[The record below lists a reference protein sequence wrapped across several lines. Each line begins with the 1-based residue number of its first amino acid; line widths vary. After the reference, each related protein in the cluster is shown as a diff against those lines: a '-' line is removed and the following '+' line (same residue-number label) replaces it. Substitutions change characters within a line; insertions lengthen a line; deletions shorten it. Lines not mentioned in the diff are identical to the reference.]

1 MRSNISYRPY
11 ANVDYE
17 KIYKKVVEM
26 DPSMEEFIDEVREIE
41 LPEDE
46 EIQQLEAGLRKKD
59 KKATERLI
67 ELYTRYA
74 VRLGLQRAEEHEM
87 NIIDAISEA
96 HIGLVVA
103 ANNYNIDRCGIFEE
117 YAHTYIISRFDRNQ
131 ETTRKTMHYP
141 AAQKEITLKY
151 TVS

>member
-74 VRLGLQRAEEHEM
+74 VRLVGF
-87 NIIDAISEA
+87 
-96 HIGLVVA
+96 
-103 ANNYNIDRCGIFEE
+103 ANVSYFCRSFRE
-117 YAHTYIISRFDRNQ
+117 YYGSSPESN
-131 ETTRKTMHYP
+131 RKGTGEDEQT
-141 AAQKEITLKY
+141 A
-151 TVS
+151 

>member
-46 EIQQLEAGLRKKD
+46 EYSSWKPG
-59 KKATERLI
+59 
-67 ELYTRYA
+67 
-74 VRLGLQRAEEHEM
+74 
-87 NIIDAISEA
+87 
-96 HIGLVVA
+96 
-103 ANNYNIDRCGIFEE
+103 
-117 YAHTYIISRFDRNQ
+117 
-131 ETTRKTMHYP
+131 
-141 AAQKEITLKY
+141 
-151 TVS
+151 

>member
-46 EIQQLEAGLRKKD
+46 EIQQLEAGLRKRT
-59 KKATERLI
+59 KKQRK
-67 ELYTRYA
+67 
-74 VRLGLQRAEEHEM
+74 GL
-87 NIIDAISEA
+87 
-96 HIGLVVA
+96 
-103 ANNYNIDRCGIFEE
+103 
-117 YAHTYIISRFDRNQ
+117 
-131 ETTRKTMHYP
+131 
-141 AAQKEITLKY
+141 
-151 TVS
+151 

>member
-46 EIQQLEAGLRKKD
+46 EFDVEESDVEEDSAE
-59 KKATERLI
+59 TE
-67 ELYTRYA
+67 
-74 VRLGLQRAEEHEM
+74 QEE
-87 NIIDAISEA
+87 SED
-96 HIGLVVA
+96 
-103 ANNYNIDRCGIFEE
+103 NE
-117 YAHTYIISRFDRNQ
+117 
-131 ETTRKTMHYP
+131 
-141 AAQKEITLKY
+141 
-151 TVS
+151 